1 MNRRASR
8 LFKRELNPCGMPAF
22 IRPGDSTMRSRRLTL
37 PFADSEVD
45 LVPLIDCVFLLL
57 LFFMLCGHI
66 SVNNRAEQIT
76 VPPAKTAHEIYPPQD
91 WQHEII
97 NLGGGRAN
105 EAVRIRLGQTFDS
118 AGLPPYEGLTRL
130 RALLDQLHAIS
141 PTYRDPANGL
151 LLPQVLIELRID
163 VDVPWL
169 AVQEIQQVL
178 ADSIVPA
185 TGLPK
190 DINEQRRPF
199 TSIAFSVHDP
209 MDH

>member
-1 MNRRASR
+1 
-8 LFKRELNPCGMPAF
+8 
-22 IRPGDSTMRSRRLTL
+22 MRSRRLTL
-37 PFADSEVD
+37 QFADTEVD

-76 VPPAKTAHEIYPPQD
+76 VPPAKTAQPINPPQD
-91 WQHEII
+91 WRHEII

-105 EAVRIRLGQTFDS
+105 DANEAVRIRLGQAFDS

-130 RALLDQLHAIS
+130 RALLDQLLTMS
-141 PTYRDPANGL
+141 PTYRDPTSGM

-163 VDVPWL
+163 ADVPWL

-190 DINEQRRPF
+190 DINERRRPF
-199 TSIAFSVHDP
+199 TRIAFSVRDP

>member
-1 MNRRASR
+1 MRR
-8 LFKRELNPCGMPAF
+8 
-22 IRPGDSTMRSRRLTL
+22 RRLSL
-37 PFADSEVD
+37 LFADLEID

-66 SVNNRAEQIT
+66 SVANRAEQIS
-76 VPPAKTAHEIYPPQD
+76 VPPAKTAQVISPPQD
-91 WQHEII
+91 WRHEVI

-105 EAVRIRLGQTFDS
+105 EAVRIRLGSVLDS
-118 AGLPPYEGLTRL
+118 AGLPPTEGLTRL

-141 PTYRDPANGL
+141 PTYRDPASGL

-163 VDVPWL
+163 ADVPWH

-190 DINEQRRPF
+190 GIGERRQPF
-199 TSIAFSVHDP
+199 TSIAFSTRDP
-209 MDH
+209 TNNESSLEKPH

>member
-1 MNRRASR
+1 
-8 LFKRELNPCGMPAF
+8 
-22 IRPGDSTMRSRRLTL
+22 MRSRRLTL
-37 PFADSEVD
+37 QFADSEVD
-45 LVPLIDCVFLLL
+45 LIPLIDCVFLLL

-76 VPPAKTAHEIYPPQD
+76 VPPAKTAQTIHPPQD
-91 WQHEII
+91 WRHEII
-97 NLGGGRAN
+97 NLGGGRAH
-105 EAVRIRLGQTFDS
+105 EAVRICLGQAFDS

-141 PTYRDPANGL
+141 PTYSDPASGL

-163 VDVPWL
+163 ADVPWCS
-169 AVQEIQQVL
+169 VQEIQQVL

-190 DINEQRRPF
+190 GMDERRRPF
-199 TSIAFSVHDP
+199 TSIAFSVRDP
-209 MDH
+209 LDY